1 MGHHADVHYPP
12 HLGRAIKHLYDKAK
26 SADLMNG
33 GQENS
38 SLTFS
43 LEGFMPD
50 FLKEYGGKVSNA
62 LEEYVGKIRID
73 GRTISNV
80 RLAYAIDVVDEE
92 ERDLE
97 AYLKISTK
105 PAQGIKWK

>member
-1 MGHHADVHYPP
+1 M
-12 HLGRAIKHLYDKAK
+12 
-26 SADLMNG
+26 
-33 GQENS
+33 
-38 SLTFS
+38 
-43 LEGFMPD
+43 

-80 RLAYAIDVVDEE
+80 RLAYAIDVVDEK

-97 AYLKISTK
+97 A
-105 PAQGIKWK
+105 

>member
-12 HLGRAIKHLYDKAK
+12 HLGCAIKHLYDKAK
-26 SADLMNG
+26 SADLMSG

-50 FLKEYGGKVSNA
+50 VFE
-62 LEEYVGKIRID
+62 RIW
-73 GRTISNV
+73 
-80 RLAYAIDVVDEE
+80 
-92 ERDLE
+92 
-97 AYLKISTK
+97 
-105 PAQGIKWK
+105 WKS